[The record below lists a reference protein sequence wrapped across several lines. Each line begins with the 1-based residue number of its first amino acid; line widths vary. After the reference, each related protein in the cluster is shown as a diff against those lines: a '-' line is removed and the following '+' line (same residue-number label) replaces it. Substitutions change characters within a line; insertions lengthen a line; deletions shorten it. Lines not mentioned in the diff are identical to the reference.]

1 MRLRRVRCGAVF
13 DSAHIPKAP
22 GFDGA
27 MLLEVNS
34 EIESAFRKFSA
45 RIRAQDCGRVSRAIF
60 TVVRGRGVALM
71 DLKAARDKSMNRIG
85 KSVGK

>member
-22 GFDGA
+22 GFAGG

-45 RIRAQDCGRVSRAIF
+45 RIQARDCGRVSEPFLRLCGGGEL
-60 TVVRGRGVALM
+60 R
-71 DLKAARDKSMNRIG
+71 
-85 KSVGK
+85 